1 MNRFLIVLL
10 FGLCG
15 GLAAHSAWYAWRT
28 PENHELADA
37 QYAWMKD
44 SLKLTDEQ
52 YAVIKGL
59 HEKSSPHLQT
69 LADQVRKMRTEL
81 EAYEQERR
89 ATGQVD
95 FVEFARF
102 ADMRRNVDAECA
114 ASTRQL
120 IADASRVMTPA
131 QRQQYLALV
140 SASAAPL
147 PN

>member
-1 MNRFLIVLL
+1 MNRFLLILL
-10 FGLCG
+10 LGLCG
-15 GLAAHSAWYAWRT
+15 GLGAHSAWYAWRSPQT
-28 PENHELADA
+28 HELTDA

-69 LADQVRKMRTEL
+69 LANQVRAMRTEL

-89 ATGQVD
+89 TTGQVD

-120 IADASRVMTPA
+120 IADASKVMTPE
-131 QRQQYLALV
+131 QRRQYLALV
-140 SASAAPL
+140 ASSSSPL